1 MAYLWRAA
9 RERPAHF
16 YTRDSQGQNRDGP
29 AKSSP
34 PVKRQPTS
42 PMTTRKKSSTKRVD
56 GIPPRPNKQ
65 LISLKQAQE
74 LTERY
79 RRAAPASP
87 HGGFFF
93 GKWIEQLLSQPGV
106 TGLRFYHGLDNKGN
120 HRMILVGVDDQ
131 GRDVV
136 KTRSRGASPKSTKAA
151 GKATTAMLMS
161 ATTGDSDAVIIDSH
175 WPCPPWCWPG
185 SPL

>member
-1 MAYLWRAA
+1 
-9 RERPAHF
+9 
-16 YTRDSQGQNRDGP
+16 
-29 AKSSP
+29 
-34 PVKRQPTS
+34 
-42 PMTTRKKSSTKRVD
+42 MTTRKKASTKRVD
-56 GIPPRPNKQ
+56 GIPPRPNNQ
-65 LISLKQAQE
+65 LISLKDAQE

-93 GKWIEQLLSQPGV
+93 GKWIEQLLAQPGV
-106 TGLRFYHGLDNKGN
+106 TGLRFYHGLDSKGN

-131 GRDVV
+131 GRDIV
-136 KTRSRGASPKSTKAA
+136 KVRSRGEKSTKVAR
-151 GKATTAMLMS
+151 KATTMLMS